1 MSNKAINR
9 YCKEV
14 GRQLICFRE
23 TKEELI
29 RGLREE
35 LGELP
40 PEKSDSI
47 RNLEIHYGKIFR
59 TACELQE
66 GVPTHER
73 YAAMKHRQRKRI
85 ALYSALFIIILLL
98 SALIYFLSKTYTT
111 VNVPFPPDVTSPDI
125 LPHNMD

>member
-1 MSNKAINR
+1 MSNKAIDR
-9 YCKEV
+9 YCKKV

-35 LGELP
+35 LDELP

-47 RNLEIHYGKIFR
+47 RNLEKHYGKILR

-66 GVPTHER
+66 GVPPNER
-73 YAAMKHRQRKRI
+73 YMALKYRQRK
-85 ALYSALFIIILLL
+85 
-98 SALIYFLSKTYTT
+98 K
-111 VNVPFPPDVTSPDI
+111 
-125 LPHNMD
+125 